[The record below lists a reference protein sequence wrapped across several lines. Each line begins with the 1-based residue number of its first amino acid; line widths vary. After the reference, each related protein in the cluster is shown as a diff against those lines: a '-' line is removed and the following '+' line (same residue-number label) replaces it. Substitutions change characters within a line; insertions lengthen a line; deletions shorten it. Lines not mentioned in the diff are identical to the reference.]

1 MAGRPRLPS
10 PRRSNEDYDDDE
22 EEEDGLEREEVPEYV
37 HVYQSLDRQ
46 ERSLSRV
53 RDDIYAQPLK
63 RDAVQSEGGEETDDS
78 LGIVSPLPKEEIEVQ
93 KGAFKKSSTPK
104 LEQSPSSSRSM
115 LTAGKN
121 FFHCPSQDCRLP
133 MDFQS
138 DRFRIPI
145 HIPIHASNLA
155 TTIFYFRDY
164 FEFLFSLY

>member
-115 LTAGKN
+115 LTADFTENASG
-121 FFHCPSQDCRLP
+121 PSPEDNHKLCQKKT
-133 MDFQS
+133 QKKS
-138 DRFRIPI
+138 SGIK
-145 HIPIHASNLA
+145 
-155 TTIFYFRDY
+155 RDG
-164 FEFLFSLY
+164 SSG